1 MCRRGRRSAG
11 RATSRRAK
19 PRSSQATSL
28 RARPASWRDILRRD
42 KRASSRGRSRTD
54 MRLPMSKA
62 PPPSRTTKG
71 TRDRNTLRA
80 KTITSHRDTLPA
92 RRRTAR
98 TVEATTTSAVRRPA
112 SPLALGLRLR
122 LVLTLTAVAIFPIAF
137 ASYVIVR
144 DEVGSVTRN
153 IAFETRDAAVGTQA
167 RFLRRLDRRELAAVA
182 AASSTRRQTAIHRHE
197 TATLRKFALSRGLLL
212 EVHGRRYGRPLSDA
226 ITARVQLESG
236 GRPIGSVVA
245 QLPVDSATL
254 QQVTAPHAPGVRLAF
269 TDERSAGST
278 PPGRGLT
285 LPLSSRFGIRGYLP

>member
-1 MCRRGRRSAG
+1 M
-11 RATSRRAK
+11 
-19 PRSSQATSL
+19 
-28 RARPASWRDILRRD
+28 
-42 KRASSRGRSRTD
+42 
-54 MRLPMSKA
+54 
-62 PPPSRTTKG
+62 
-71 TRDRNTLRA
+71 
-80 KTITSHRDTLPA
+80 
-92 RRRTAR
+92 
-98 TVEATTTSAVRRPA
+98 RRPA

-153 IAFETRDAAVGTQA
+153 IDFETRDAAVGTQA
-167 RFLRRLDRRELAAVA
+167 RFLRLLDRRELAAVA
-182 AASSTRRQTAIHRHE
+182 AASSTRLQTAIRRHD

-285 LPLSSRFGIRGYLP
+285 LPLSSRFGIRGYLPRALEANRTRDAYVRVAEAGLLAVLALMLLTFVLARPLLRAFRWTEEQASEARVDSLTGLANRRALEETLAHEIARAQRF